1 MPNVTSGDMM
11 NISYEGSFIMKQE
24 IYTISEFAK
33 YTGVSVR
40 TLHYYDAKNILKPK
54 RDESTGHRIYEK
66 GDLIQLHKIMTLKF
80 LGLTLDHISEYMHH
94 DTFDLSFLDT
104 LKMQETKL
112 LNDREKIDTA
122 LEAIHR
128 TRNLLENEKT
138 VDHAI
143 LVSLL
148 AGMQHEKRQQKLTEA
163 VVRDEVMESMFPS
176 QLKDKME
183 FETVL
188 LNFYKTAKSLYGK
201 PLEDPEVKKMLDD
214 FYSAILEVFD
224 METLE
229 DLAGIYKVDFE
240 NQEDLERIEKY
251 LDEIDRISPVPLT
264 EEEERWLH
272 EITADYDGFTFKQ
285 ER

>member
-1 MPNVTSGDMM
+1 
-11 NISYEGSFIMKQE
+11 
-24 IYTISEFAK
+24 
-33 YTGVSVR
+33 
-40 TLHYYDAKNILKPK
+40 LK
-54 RDESTGHRIYEK
+54 R
-66 GDLIQLHKIMTLKF
+66 
-80 LGLTLDHISEYMHH
+80 
-94 DTFDLSFLDT
+94 
-104 LKMQETKL
+104 
-112 LNDREKIDTA
+112 
-122 LEAIHR
+122 HR

-138 VDHAI
+138 VDHTI

-148 AGMQHEKRQQKLTEA
+148 AGMQHEKRQQKLMEE
-163 VVRDEVMESMFPS
+163 VVRDEVMESMFPG
-176 QLKDKME
+176 QLEDKMK

-214 FYSAILEVFD
+214 FYSAVLEVFD

-229 DLAGIYKVDFE
+229 DLADIYKVDFE

-272 EITADYDGFTFKQ
+272 GITADYDGFTFKQ